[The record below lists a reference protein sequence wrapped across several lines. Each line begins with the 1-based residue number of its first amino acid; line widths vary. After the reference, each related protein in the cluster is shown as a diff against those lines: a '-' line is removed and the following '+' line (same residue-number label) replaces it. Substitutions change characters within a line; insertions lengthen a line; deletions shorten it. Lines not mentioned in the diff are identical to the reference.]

1 MQWEGGIKA
10 ISCSNGPCLEPRKGG
25 GERRR
30 KEGDVEEAATGG
42 RDLSPF
48 ISLVDNP
55 IICFTF
61 GISV

>member
-1 MQWEGGIKA
+1 MQWEGGIRA
-10 ISCSNGPCLEPRKGG
+10 ISCSNGSCQGALEGE

-30 KEGDVEEAATGG
+30 KKGDMEGAATGG

-55 IICFTF
+55 IIYFTF
-61 GISV
+61 GSSV